1 MIVKKNKLTD
11 DDITQYCQSVN
22 KLLASINERSVAKKG
37 KKPVEIEEEEDYTA
51 SDEDVLVLS

>member
-37 KKPVEIEEEEDYTA
+37 KKPVEIEEEDYTA